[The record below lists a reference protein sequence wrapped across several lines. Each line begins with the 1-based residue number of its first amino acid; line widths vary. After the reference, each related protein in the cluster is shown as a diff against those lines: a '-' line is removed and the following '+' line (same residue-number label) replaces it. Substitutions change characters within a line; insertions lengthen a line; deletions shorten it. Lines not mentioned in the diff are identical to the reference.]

1 MKAFFS
7 VAGLVFPP
15 FFFPYFAFLI
25 GREIFASRISGLAM
39 TGIFLRKIGKAIF
52 SKAFYGFVFV
62 FSLLVV
68 VAYAALSFIFW
79 VSDIKL
85 GAFIDGAITE
95 YAVIYVL
102 CLPFVYIGSEILE
115 EIKPASGEDIG
126 NPAKRPDRSAEKEDA
141 ALLKSLDEANPS
153 SSKERKIEKPVEK
166 PANGFAGS
174 TDKGDDELLNRLAD

>member
-15 FFFPYFAFLI
+15 LYFPYFVYLVA
-25 GREIFASRISGLAM
+25 REIFASRISGLAM
-39 TGIFLRKIGKAIF
+39 AGIFLRKTLNALL
-52 SKAFYGFVFV
+52 SKPFYYFLFI

-85 GAFIDGAITE
+85 GAFVDGAITE

-102 CLPFVYIGSEILE
+102 CLPFIYIGSEILE
-115 EIKPASGEDIG
+115 EIKPASGGDIG

-141 ALLKSLDEANPS
+141 ALLNGLTDETTP
-153 SSKERKIEKPVEK
+153 
-166 PANGFAGS
+166 
-174 TDKGDDELLNRLAD
+174 